1 MNFSEEVIENLESHQ
16 LELQTMI
23 GMGKF
28 VDFFRDRVLHWQGT
42 LGQMEDVLKVWVNVS
57 RSWAALE
64 SIFLASADI
73 RSQLPDDTKRF
84 EGIDSEFKELMKDA
98 VVGQPHPYYLYVFPS
113 LKLVLC
119 IECAHLY

>member
-1 MNFSEEVIENLESHQ
+1 MYCSEEVIENLESHQ

-98 VVGQPHPYYLYVFPS
+98 VVCWLLSCFAPHYKTTKKQFIL
-113 LKLVLC
+113 
-119 IECAHLY
+119 